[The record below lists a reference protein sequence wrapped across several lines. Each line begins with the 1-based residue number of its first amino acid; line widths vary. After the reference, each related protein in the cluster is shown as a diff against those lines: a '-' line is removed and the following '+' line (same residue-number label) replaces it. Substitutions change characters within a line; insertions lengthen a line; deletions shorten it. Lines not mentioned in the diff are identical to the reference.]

1 MSEVNKEMR
10 TAWDFVEHTGHSIFL
25 TGKAGTGKTTFLKT
39 LVERS
44 TKRMVVV
51 APTGVAAINAG
62 GVTIHSFFQIPLT
75 PFVPGAQMKNRFDF
89 SKEKRKI
96 IASLD
101 LLVIDEISMVRSD
114 LLDAI
119 DAVLRRFRDR
129 YKPFGGLQLLM
140 IGDLQQLTPVV
151 TPDEEAILK
160 PYYDTPYFFGS
171 KALAETNYVTIQ
183 LEKVY
188 RQQDP
193 TFVNILNHVRE
204 GRPTADDLAKLNSRY
219 LPLFRPQPEEGYI
232 RLSTHNYMAN
242 RYNEQELQRLQ
253 TPAVSYRAT
262 VEGNFPEYAYPTH
275 LELTLK
281 VGAQVMFI
289 RNDNSGEQRY
299 FNGRIGRV
307 TYAAANSLRVVCT
320 GETKEIEVE
329 MEEWENAK
337 YVLNPETKEIMTE
350 VQGTFKQ
357 YPLRLAWAITIHK
370 SQGLTFEHA
379 IIDAGQSFAPGQV
392 YVALSRCKTIEG
404 LVLASPIDLPSIIN
418 DERVDT
424 YIARQEVEATES
436 IRRLPELK
444 EEYYRQLL
452 LELFDFRTIYYKEEY
467 LSRQLMEF
475 CATTHAALTQMH
487 RHALQD
493 VKEKVLEVGEKWR
506 RQIEASPIATL
517 HDAAF
522 LDRVKRSAAYFC
534 QALHD
539 SLEHPLELCKTATVK
554 NKDAARR
561 MSDVYA
567 ELTLLYGS
575 RRQLLDRISRQ
586 GFSVVMYLSEKQ
598 RTLLEQMDNSASAS
612 RSKRKRQE
620 TKTKANHDQAKQQ
633 KPKEEK
639 VKEEKAMAE
648 KVKSHEITYQ
658 LFLQGMQVEEIA
670 IRRGM
675 APSTIY
681 SHLDH
686 YVETGD
692 IQLEDLVDKEK
703 ICLIRK
709 AMAKA
714 EEPGLKAVKQ
724 LCPDEISYEEI
735 RMVVKQYQ

>member
-1 MSEVNKEMR
+1 M
-10 TAWDFVEHTGHSIFL
+10 
-25 TGKAGTGKTTFLKT
+25 
-39 LVERS
+39 
-44 TKRMVVV
+44 
-51 APTGVAAINAG
+51 
-62 GVTIHSFFQIPLT
+62 
-75 PFVPGAQMKNRFDF
+75 
-89 SKEKRKI
+89 
-96 IASLD
+96 
-101 LLVIDEISMVRSD
+101 
-114 LLDAI
+114 
-119 DAVLRRFRDR
+119 
-129 YKPFGGLQLLM
+129 
-140 IGDLQQLTPVV
+140 
-151 TPDEEAILK
+151 
-160 PYYDTPYFFGS
+160 
-171 KALAETNYVTIQ
+171 
-183 LEKVY
+183 
-188 RQQDP
+188 
-193 TFVNILNHVRE
+193 
-204 GRPTADDLAKLNSRY
+204 
-219 LPLFRPQPEEGYI
+219 
-232 RLSTHNYMAN
+232 
-242 RYNEQELQRLQ
+242 
-253 TPAVSYRAT
+253 
-262 VEGNFPEYAYPTH
+262 
-275 LELTLK
+275 
-281 VGAQVMFI
+281 
-289 RNDNSGEQRY
+289 
-299 FNGRIGRV
+299 
-307 TYAAANSLRVVCT
+307 
-320 GETKEIEVE
+320 
-329 MEEWENAK
+329 
-337 YVLNPETKEIMTE
+337 
-350 VQGTFKQ
+350 
-357 YPLRLAWAITIHK
+357 
-370 SQGLTFEHA
+370 
-379 IIDAGQSFAPGQV
+379 
-392 YVALSRCKTIEG
+392 
-404 LVLASPIDLPSIIN
+404 
-418 DERVDT
+418 
-424 YIARQEVEATES
+424 
-436 IRRLPELK
+436 
-444 EEYYRQLL
+444 

-522 LDRVKRSAAYFC
+522 LDRVKRSAAYFG

-539 SLEHPLELCKTATVK
+539 SLDHPLELCKTATVK

-620 TKTKANHDQAKQQ
+620 TKTKANHDQAKPQ

-658 LFLQGMQVEEIA
+658 LFLQGLQVEEIA

-681 SHLDH
+681 SHLVH

-692 IQLEDLVDKEK
+692 IQLEDLVDKEQ

-714 EEPGLKAVKQ
+714 EEPGLKSVKQ

-735 RMVVKQYQ
+735 RMVVKQYK

>member
-1 MSEVNKEMR
+1 
-10 TAWDFVEHTGHSIFL
+10 
-25 TGKAGTGKTTFLKT
+25 
-39 LVERS
+39 
-44 TKRMVVV
+44 
-51 APTGVAAINAG
+51 
-62 GVTIHSFFQIPLT
+62 
-75 PFVPGAQMKNRFDF
+75 
-89 SKEKRKI
+89 
-96 IASLD
+96 
-101 LLVIDEISMVRSD
+101 
-114 LLDAI
+114 
-119 DAVLRRFRDR
+119 
-129 YKPFGGLQLLM
+129 M

-193 TFVNILNHVRE
+193 TFVSILNHVHE
-204 GRPTADDLAKLNSRY
+204 GQPTADDLAKLNSRY

-307 TYAAANSLRVVCT
+307 TYAAANSLRVVCA

-404 LVLASPIDLPSIIN
+404 MVLASPIDLPSIIN
-418 DERVDT
+418 DERVDN

-452 LELFDFRTIYYKEEY
+452 LELFDFRIIYYKEEY

-539 SLEHPLELCKTATVK
+539 SLDHPLELCKTATVK

-620 TKTKANHDQAKQQ
+620 TKTKANQDQAKPQ

-714 EEPGLKAVKQ
+714 EEPGLKSVKQ

>member
-1 MSEVNKEMR
+1 M
-10 TAWDFVEHTGHSIFL
+10 
-25 TGKAGTGKTTFLKT
+25 
-39 LVERS
+39 
-44 TKRMVVV
+44 
-51 APTGVAAINAG
+51 
-62 GVTIHSFFQIPLT
+62 
-75 PFVPGAQMKNRFDF
+75 
-89 SKEKRKI
+89 
-96 IASLD
+96 
-101 LLVIDEISMVRSD
+101 
-114 LLDAI
+114 
-119 DAVLRRFRDR
+119 
-129 YKPFGGLQLLM
+129 
-140 IGDLQQLTPVV
+140 
-151 TPDEEAILK
+151 
-160 PYYDTPYFFGS
+160 
-171 KALAETNYVTIQ
+171 
-183 LEKVY
+183 
-188 RQQDP
+188 
-193 TFVNILNHVRE
+193 
-204 GRPTADDLAKLNSRY
+204 
-219 LPLFRPQPEEGYI
+219 
-232 RLSTHNYMAN
+232 
-242 RYNEQELQRLQ
+242 
-253 TPAVSYRAT
+253 
-262 VEGNFPEYAYPTH
+262 
-275 LELTLK
+275 
-281 VGAQVMFI
+281 
-289 RNDNSGEQRY
+289 
-299 FNGRIGRV
+299 
-307 TYAAANSLRVVCT
+307 
-320 GETKEIEVE
+320 
-329 MEEWENAK
+329 
-337 YVLNPETKEIMTE
+337 
-350 VQGTFKQ
+350 
-357 YPLRLAWAITIHK
+357 
-370 SQGLTFEHA
+370 
-379 IIDAGQSFAPGQV
+379 
-392 YVALSRCKTIEG
+392 
-404 LVLASPIDLPSIIN
+404 LASPIDLPSIIN

-452 LELFDFRTIYYKEEY
+452 LELFDFRIIYYKEEY

-539 SLEHPLELCKTATVK
+539 SLDHPLELCKTATVK

-714 EEPGLKAVKQ
+714 EEPGLKSVKQ